1 MLHIY
6 EYRSFLSELCKTL
19 KSEKKKN
26 QLFSQYLDFIEQPD
40 FDVNQIFTL
49 NKKELHFANIILKSK
64 NEDIIH
70 HFFEHYKEK
79 INLINPSSY
88 LNLLIGLAHLEQT
101 DTFKYFY
108 SQREKYCFEE
118 DSQIIGKA
126 FIMLD
131 TNVTY
136 FGYPDYSKSG
146 KSYLVDHEKYFF
158 QCLFRESL
166 LNKNKD
172 LCLFLLQNPY
182 QQLKIYFS
190 QTENLKIKEWFF
202 DNDILSYL
210 DKLIFNKI
218 KAFEGDKKFSY
229 FQKITESKH
238 YFYDYQITDLITLK
252 QENYS
257 LKNLA
262 EQIDFINNIFK
273 DNDLVLRFID
283 RNILNRSY
291 NVNPTNNWNQ
301 KDFQFLLEKIKPFFK
316 HSDDLT
322 LFICPAYREKSI
334 NIWAESLFK
343 QNDKL
348 YKELILN
355 IKNSDSAIE
364 QLLKRCPVIDSRVM
378 PEAIENFYSISEIYP
393 DRFSPKEFGLDI
405 YKICTKLTSNNKVI
419 TPENNI
425 FNLYSNK
432 DYQKL
437 HTNFTS
443 VFVEIY
449 GSENTGIYY
458 FYEQIKK
465 HSPYL
470 FNDLFIKQAV
480 LNKDDDH
487 LSILKEIL
495 MIKALVNETTP
506 KLNSELQKNINFFI
520 DHADKINI
528 NVTEYINGVLP
539 EFCAIFQ
546 SSPMGENNKVLA
558 SQINIAHERIVL
570 AFSKFDIEPK
580 KKFSRI

>member
-26 QLFSQYLDFIEQPD
+26 ELFSQYLDFIEKPD

-64 NEDIIH
+64 NEYVTQ

-131 TNVTY
+131 ANVTY

-182 QQLKIYFS
+182 PQLKIYFS

-218 KAFEGDKKFSY
+218 KAFEGDKNFSY
-229 FQKITESKH
+229 FQKISESKH

-257 LKNLA
+257 LKNLV

-273 DNDLVLRFID
+273 DNDLVLKFID
-283 RNILNRSY
+283 RNILNRSC
-291 NVNPTNNWNQ
+291 NINPTNNWNQ
-301 KDFQFLLEKIKPFFK
+301 KDFQFLLEQIKPFFK

-378 PEAIENFYSISEIYP
+378 PEAIENFYSVSEIYP
-393 DRFSPKEFGLDI
+393 ERFSPKEFGLDI

-437 HTNFTS
+437 HANFTS

-539 EFCAIFQ
+539 EFCAIFE
-546 SSPMGENNKVLA
+546 SSPMGENNKDLA
-558 SQINIAHERIVL
+558 SQIIIAHERIVL

>member
-1 MLHIY
+1 MLNIY
-6 EYRSFLSELCKTL
+6 EYRSFLSELCKTM

-26 QLFSQYLDFIEQPD
+26 ELFSQYLNFIEQPD

-64 NEDIIH
+64 NEYVIQ

-101 DTFKYFY
+101 DILKYFY
-108 SQREKYCFEE
+108 SQREKYRFEE
-118 DSQIIGKA
+118 DSQFIGEA
-126 FIMLD
+126 FRMLD
-131 TNVTY
+131 TDVVY

-146 KSYLVDHEKYFF
+146 KSYLIDHEKYFF

-172 LCLFLLQNPY
+172 LCLYLLQQSY
-182 QQLKIYFS
+182 KQLKIYFS

-202 DNDILSYL
+202 DKDIISYL

-218 KAFEGDKKFSY
+218 KAFEGDKNLSY
-229 FQKITESKH
+229 FQKISESKNS
-238 YFYDYQITDLITLK
+238 FYDYQITDLVTLK

-262 EQIDFINNIFK
+262 EQIEFIDNTFE

-355 IKNSDSAIE
+355 IENSDSAIE
-364 QLLKRCPVIDSRVM
+364 KLLNRCPVIDSRIM
-378 PEAIENFYSISEIYP
+378 PEAIENLYSVSEIYQ

-405 YKICTKLTSNNKVI
+405 YKICTNLTSNNKVI

-425 FNLYSNK
+425 FNLYNNK

-437 HTNFTS
+437 HANFTS
-443 VFVEIY
+443 VFFEIY
-449 GSENTGIYY
+449 ANENTGIYY

-506 KLNSELQKNINFFI
+506 QLNSELQKNINFFI
-520 DHADKINI
+520 DHADKIDI
-528 NVTEYINGVLP
+528 NVTEYINKILP
-539 EFCAIFQ
+539 EFCAIFE
-546 SSPMGENNKVLA
+546 SSPMGEDNKDLA
-558 SQINIAHERIVL
+558 SQITIAHERIVL